1 MCYEDS
7 KPKHLTIPKGGATMY
22 ESCLI
27 DEVVVMFLKHIRPD
41 GDISYFTHEEV
52 ERLEQ
57 IKELLESERR

>member
-1 MCYEDS
+1 MS
-7 KPKHLTIPKGGATMY
+7 ATMY

-27 DEVVVMFLKHIRPD
+27 DEVVIMLLKHIRPD

-57 IKELLESERR
+57 IKELLECERR